1 MVRVGVGDAFML
13 ALVVSAMVTIMATI
27 ITIIATDMVEP
38 DIPQTIQIGLT
49 AGVISFVLVASLAL
63 MRLRNLSINEKNPAE
78 IKRVELERTQAILA
92 MIEDRGPTDAAG
104 EPIWQVSE
112 KVFRERGVLNIDLH
126 GLDPPSAAAL
136 TERLLERRS
145 DLRRL
150 RLITGRGESHN
161 EDSADPG
168 IRPIVLQILQ
178 IGATRVDWQVIIRS
192 SSVVLRLMG
201 IAPTPRIWIGRFVI
215 YSIPIT
221 GVMGLAFQDLAGNGV
236 GNQGLYFGIGAGLL
250 MTALVASHRDR
261 RP

>member
-1 MVRVGVGDAFML
+1 
-13 ALVVSAMVTIMATI
+13 
-27 ITIIATDMVEP
+27 
-38 DIPQTIQIGLT
+38 
-49 AGVISFVLVASLAL
+49 
-63 MRLRNLSINEKNPAE
+63 
-78 IKRVELERTQAILA
+78 
-92 MIEDRGPTDAAG
+92 
-104 EPIWQVSE
+104 
-112 KVFRERGVLNIDLH
+112 LH

-145 DLRRL
+145 DLSRL
-150 RLITGRGESHN
+150 RLITGRGESHH

-168 IRPIVLQILQ
+168 IRPIVLQRLQ

-192 SSVVLRLMG
+192 SSVVLRPMG

-221 GVMGLAFQDLAGNGV
+221 GIMGLAFQDLAGKGV
-236 GNQGLYFGIGAGLL
+236 GNEGLYFGIGGGLL